1 MRRAG
6 RAQGGIRCGRSTMT
20 VVGEYELIRKIGEG
34 GYGKIF
40 IARRVSGNGPASEVV
55 LKQVKLPT
63 RKQDREMCLREVSI
77 MKGVHHPCIL
87 ECKESFVHG
96 SNIFI
101 VMPHCTGGDLYS
113 LLARQRKKKR
123 RLPEEVV
130 IDWFAQI
137 VLGVEHMHSHNTL
150 HRDLKSQ
157 NIFLRRDHL
166 APGDRGGG
174 GRSRVA
180 LGDFGIAK
188 ELQFNKVAAQTF
200 IGTPIFMS
208 PEMLRKVPYGHKA
221 DVWAMGCVLYEMMAL
236 SEPFRAKTM
245 EGLMRQVQHGQPHE
259 LPNAYSDELKDMCMR
274 MLSKD
279 PNVRPSA
286 AELIRDSA
294 ALRAACASALSDAG
308 ATAASAAAAEP
319 YRAAHMSMVSA
330 FDAAAMAKH
339 RGAQMNLPAA
349 ASEDEHA
356 ERSRATAAK
365 QAKRCGIHIAF
376 GYREEPTQ
384 ERHDPGGSD
393 VGNALLPPRP
403 AVRKLE
409 AIVPKPSVPSSVSPP
424 APAVQ
429 KEASSEWMVKAPG
442 GALKPAH
449 LSPPGV
455 RGEVP
460 DRRVRGP
467 SVVKSPGEAKSTPPS
482 APKAQVALPA
492 VAVKSP
498 RPANAEKAAAQ
509 MAVPARPR
517 PVRPAGARRAADEAR
532 ARREAAEER
541 AERMMLKQEER
552 ERERRQLEQ
561 QHRERV
567 KRLERAYAPRGSS
580 PNRDRPVFRAPP
592 APPPVL
598 ARVPKPLR
606 GGWGRDARFE
616 AHRGA
621 PLRFQQELRAAVGAG
636 GRHHDAQPK
645 FADDRADR
653 QRVIAELA
661 EERARRAKESA
672 KREREAELAR
682 LRAEVAALPSI
693 KDPAAVKRAA
703 ASERG
708 GARRFGDDLRN
719 KPGNKLGKNRVGHLR
734 LDPVAEHR
742 FDYRH
747 AREVNGHADVLLPL
761 VGKRR

>member
-1 MRRAG
+1 MA
-6 RAQGGIRCGRSTMT
+6 IMT

-40 IARRVSGNGPASEVV
+40 IARRVSGNGPSSEVV

-130 IDWFAQI
+130 VDWFAQI
-137 VLGVEHMHSHNTL
+137 VLGVEHLHSHNTL

-166 APGDRGGG
+166 GPGDRGGG

-180 LGDFGIAK
+180 LGDFGIAR

-208 PEMLRKVPYGHKA
+208 PEMLRKAPYGHKA

-236 SEPFRAKTM
+236 TEPFRAKTM
-245 EGLMRQVQHGQPHE
+245 EGLMRLVQHGQPPE
-259 LPNAYSDELKDMCMR
+259 LPNAYSDELKGMCMR

-279 PNVRPSA
+279 PNERPSA
-286 AELIRDSA
+286 AELIRESA
-294 ALRAACASALSDAG
+294 ALRAACASTLSDAG

-339 RGAQMNLPAA
+339 KGAQMNLPAA
-349 ASEDEHA
+349 ATEDEHA
-356 ERSRATAAK
+356 ERSRVTAAK

-376 GYREEPTQ
+376 GYREGVSQGRPNPSGPDQ
-384 ERHDPGGSD
+384 GDAVRP
-393 VGNALLPPRP
+393 VRP
-403 AVRKLE
+403 AVRKLD
-409 AIVPKPSVPSSVSPP
+409 AIASNPAVSSSVSPT
-424 APAVQ
+424 AQAAAT
-429 KEASSEWMVKAPG
+429 EASSEWMVKAPR
-442 GALKPAH
+442 GALRPTH

-455 RGEVP
+455 RGGLP
-460 DRRVRGP
+460 DRRL
-467 SVVKSPGEAKSTPPS
+467 VVPPVVESPGEAKSTPPS
-482 APKAQVALPA
+482 APVAHVAPPGI
-492 VAVKSP
+492 AVKSP
-498 RPANAEKAAAQ
+498 PAANVERAAAP
-509 MAVPARPR
+509 MAVPARPLA
-517 PVRPAGARRAADEAR
+517 VRPAGARRAADDAR

-541 AERMMLKQEER
+541 AERLLLKQEQR
-552 ERERRQLEQ
+552 ERERRQLEHQ
-561 QHRERV
+561 QQERIR
-567 KRLERAYAPRGSS
+567 RLERAYAPRGSS
-580 PNRDRPVFRAPP
+580 PKRERPVYRVPP
-592 APPPVL
+592 APPPL
-598 ARVPKPLR
+598 PARVPKPQR

-616 AHRGA
+616 AQRGA
-621 PLRFQQELRAAVGAG
+621 PLRFQRELRAAVGG
-636 GRHHDAQPK
+636 GRGRHHDAQPK
-645 FADDRADR
+645 FADDKADR

-661 EERARRAKESA
+661 EERARRAKDAA

-703 ASERG
+703 RADRG

-719 KPGNKLGKNRVGHLR
+719 HAEGKGGDIRRAHSR

-742 FDYRH
+742 FDYHH
-747 AREVNGHADVLLPL
+747 AREVNRHGDVLLP
-761 VGKRR
+761 VIGRRR